1 MIDVAT
7 FSSDL
12 TVFDERNHAAE
23 VRLQHLLDVLV
34 SPSRQQLL
42 QTLRLFAVVRRPL
55 LSHTYTH
62 TVTSDH

>member
-12 TVFDERNHAAE
+12 TVFDERNHAAK
-23 VRLQHLLDVLV
+23 VWLQHLLDVLM

-42 QTLRLFAVVRRPL
+42 QTLRLLAVIRRPL
-55 LSHTYTH
+55 LSHTHTH
-62 TVTSDH
+62 TVTSDQ